1 MNDLIDTRRFQE
13 IKAAGELPSPKGI
26 ALSIARMSQRGDA
39 SLAELARLIQGDPA
53 LVGRL
58 VRAANGTLPQGSR
71 PVVALR
77 DALAVLG
84 MAAVRNLALGFSLIS
99 SNGEGLCR
107 SFPYTRFWTGSVIR
121 AIAMQK
127 IVMRLRSAGV
137 EESFSVGLLSG
148 VGALGLAS
156 VFPVQYSRVLDEA
169 RGDAA
174 CLLEQER
181 QAFAM
186 THVELSAAMLLDWGM
201 PRFFVAAVLGH
212 ESALSTPVDPGSR
225 EYGLTMALG
234 LARAIESACM
244 ADEASRAQS
253 LDAARALAARME
265 WVPEQVSALC
275 EEVALDWKDWSQM
288 LPVDAYAL
296 PSLDG
301 LADTLVPAPPPIP
314 AAAPAPSAQQAA
326 NDAPGSEGLR
336 VLVVE
341 DDMSTR
347 LTLQTLL
354 VRGGYQVAV
363 AEDGV
368 RGMDLSL
375 EFQPQIM
382 VVDWVMPQMNG
393 LELTRTLRQT
403 RMGRNIYIILLTSH
417 EEDQRLIEAFESGV
431 DDYMVKPLRPRV
443 LEARL
448 RAGQRLVRMQ
458 RELESEREEIRRY
471 AAELG
476 VSNRRLQEVALTDA
490 LTGFPNRRYAMSRI
504 GQEWAIA
511 QRSER
516 PLSCLLIDI
525 DHFRQIN
532 ETYGRDV
539 ADQVLEQTARAIRE
553 CMRAQD
559 VVCRTGGDEF
569 LIICPDT
576 DLEQAMA
583 CAQRVCA
590 GVAAAPVQA
599 GRLRLTSSISIG
611 VAERLPAMP
620 DADALLT
627 FADQALVAAKSA
639 GRNRAHA
646 AEWAVNRS

>member
-1 MNDLIDTRRFQE
+1 MNELIDTRRFEE

-39 SLAELARLIQGDPA
+39 SLGDLARLVQGDPA

-58 VRAANGTLPQGSR
+58 VRAANGTLPPGSR

-99 SNGEGLCR
+99 SSGSGLCR
-107 SFPYTRFWTGSVIR
+107 SFPYARFWTGSVIR

-127 IVMRLRSAGV
+127 ILMRLRTAGV
-137 EESFSVGLLSG
+137 EESFSVGLLAG
-148 VGALGLAS
+148 IGALGLAS
-156 VFPVQYSRVLDEA
+156 VFPAQYSRVLDEA
-169 RGDAA
+169 RGEASV
-174 CLLEQER
+174 LLDLER

-186 THVELSAAMLLDWGM
+186 NHVELSAAMLQDWGM
-201 PRFFVAAVLGH
+201 PRFFVRAVLRH
-212 ESALSTPVDPGSR
+212 ETVMTVTAEPASR
-225 EYGLTMALG
+225 EYGLTLALG
-234 LARAIESACM
+234 LAHAIEGVCM
-244 ADEASRAQS
+244 ADDASRAGC

-265 WVPEQVSALC
+265 WVPEQVAALC
-275 EEVALDWKDWSQM
+275 DEVAQDWKEWSQM
-288 LPVDAYAL
+288 LPVDAYVL

-301 LADTLVPAPPPIP
+301 M
-314 AAAPAPSAQQAA
+314 AAAEAPVVTVPQVSTMPAA
-326 NDAPGSEGLR
+326 NDVPPGEGLR
-336 VLVVE
+336 VMVV
-341 DDMSTR
+341 DDDAATR

-354 VRGGYQVAV
+354 TRGGYQVVV

-368 RGMDLSL
+368 QGMERAL
-375 EFQPQIM
+375 EFQPHIM

-403 RMGRNIYIILLTSH
+403 RMGRTIYIIVLTSQ
-417 EEDQRLIEAFESGV
+417 EEDQRLVEAFECGV

-458 RELESEREEIRRY
+458 RELEVEREEIRRY

-490 LTGFPNRRYAMSRI
+490 LTGFPNRRYAMNRLT
-504 GQEWAIA
+504 QEWAIA
-511 QRSER
+511 QRSDR
-516 PLSCLLIDI
+516 PLACMLMDI

-539 ADQVLEQTARAIRE
+539 ADQVLEQTARVIRE
-553 CMRAQD
+553 CVRAQD

-569 LIICPDT
+569 LVICPDT
-576 DLEQAMA
+576 DLAQTIA

-590 GVAAAPVQA
+590 GVAAVPVQA
-599 GRLRLTSSISIG
+599 GRLRLTSSVSIG
-611 VAERLPAMP
+611 VAERLQAMP

-627 FADQALVAAKSA
+627 LADQALMGAKQG
-639 GRNRAHA
+639 GRNRVQS
-646 AEWAVNRS
+646 AV

>member
-1 MNDLIDTRRFQE
+1 MNEPIDTRRFEE

-26 ALSIARMSQRGDA
+26 ALAIARMSQRGDA
-39 SLAELARLIQGDPA
+39 SLAELARLVQGDPA

-58 VRAANGTLPQGSR
+58 VRAANGTQAPGSR

-99 SNGEGLCR
+99 SNGQGLCR
-107 SFPYTRFWTGSVIR
+107 SFPYARFWTGSVIR

-127 IVMRLRSAGV
+127 IAMRLRTAGV

-156 VFPVQYSRVLDEA
+156 VFPAQYSRVLDEA
-169 RGDAA
+169 RSDETG
-174 CLLEQER
+174 LLDLER

-201 PRFFVAAVLGH
+201 PRFFVVAVLGH
-212 ESALSTPVDPGSR
+212 ESALTSQAEPGSR
-225 EYGLTMALG
+225 EHGLTLALG
-234 LARAIESACM
+234 LARAIESVCM
-244 ADEASRAQS
+244 AGESTRPQHM
-253 LDAARALAARME
+253 DAARALAARME
-265 WVPEQVSALC
+265 WVPEQIAALC
-275 EEVALDWKDWSQM
+275 DEVAQDWKDWSQM

-301 LADTLVPAPPPIP
+301 IVPVPAPALSVQPAPARP
-314 AAAPAPSAQQAA
+314 AANEVPT
-326 NDAPGSEGLR
+326 GEGLR

-341 DDMSTR
+341 DDAATR
-347 LTLQTLL
+347 LTLQALL
-354 VRGGYQVAV
+354 TRGGYQVAT

-368 RGMDLSL
+368 CGMECAL
-375 EFQPQIM
+375 EFQPQII
-382 VVDWVMPQMNG
+382 VTDWMMPQMNG

-403 RMGRNIYIILLTSH
+403 RMGRNIYIIVLTSQ
-417 EEDQRLIEAFESGV
+417 EEDQRLIEAFEAGV

-458 RELESEREEIRRY
+458 KELEAEREEIRRY

-490 LTGFPNRRYAMSRI
+490 LTGFPNRRYAMNRL

-516 PLSCLLIDI
+516 PLSCMLIDI
-525 DHFRQIN
+525 DQFRQIN

-539 ADQVLEQTARAIRE
+539 ADQVLEQTAKAIRE

-569 LIICPDT
+569 LIVCPDT
-576 DLEQAMA
+576 DLAQAAA

-590 GVAAAPVQA
+590 GVSAVPMQA
-599 GRLRLTSSISIG
+599 GRLRLSSSISVG
-611 VAERLPAMP
+611 VATRLAAMP
-620 DADALLT
+620 GPDALLT
-627 FADQALVAAKSA
+627 LADQALIAAKKG
-639 GRNRAHA
+639 GRNRVQTAG
-646 AEWAVNRS
+646 

>member
-1 MNDLIDTRRFQE
+1 MNDLIDTQRFEE

-39 SLAELARLIQGDPA
+39 SLAELARLVQGDPA

-58 VRAANGTLPQGSR
+58 VRAANGTLAPGAR

-84 MAAVRNLALGFSLIS
+84 MAAVRNLAMGFSLIS
-99 SNGEGLCR
+99 SSGEGLCR
-107 SFPYTRFWTGSVIR
+107 SFPYARFWTGSVIR
-121 AIAMQK
+121 AIAMQR
-127 IVMRLRSAGV
+127 ILTRLRTAGV
-137 EESFSVGLLSG
+137 EESFSVGLLAG
-148 VGALGLAS
+148 IGALGLAS
-156 VFPVQYSRVLDEA
+156 VFPAQYSRVLDEA
-169 RGDAA
+169 RGDPLA
-174 CLLEQER
+174 LLDLER

-186 THVELSAAMLLDWGM
+186 THVELSAAMLADWGM
-201 PRFFVAAVLGH
+201 PRFFVAAVLRH
-212 ESALSTPVDPGSR
+212 ESALSLPAGEVSR
-225 EYGLTMALG
+225 EYSLTLALG
-234 LARAIESACM
+234 LARALENACM
-244 ADEASRAQS
+244 TDDLSRGAA

-265 WVPEQVSALC
+265 WVPEQVSALY
-275 EEVALDWKDWSQM
+275 EDVAADWKEWSAM
-288 LPVDAYAL
+288 LPVDAYTL
-296 PSLDG
+296 PG
-301 LADTLVPAPPPIP
+301 LSASPEPVLEVQPEP
-314 AAAPAPSAQQAA
+314 PSAPIGPAA
-326 NDAPGSEGLR
+326 NDAPGGDGLR

-341 DDMSTR
+341 DDAATR

-354 VRGGYQVAV
+354 VRGGYRVAT

-368 RGMDLSL
+368 HGMECAL
-375 EFQPQIM
+375 EFQPHIM
-382 VVDWVMPQMNG
+382 VVDWMMPQMNG

-403 RMGRNIYIILLTSH
+403 RLGRNIYIIVLTSH
-417 EEDQRLIEAFESGV
+417 EEDARLVEAFESGV

-458 RELESEREEIRRY
+458 RELETEREEIRRY

-476 VSNRRLQEVALTDA
+476 VSNRRLQEVSLTDA
-490 LTGFPNRRYAMSRI
+490 LTGFPNRRYAMERI

-511 QRSER
+511 QRSNR
-516 PLSCLLIDI
+516 ALSCMLIDV

-539 ADQVLEQTARAIRE
+539 ADRVLEQTARAIRA

-569 LIICPDT
+569 LIVCPDT
-576 DLEQAMA
+576 DLQQAQA
-583 CAQRVCA
+583 CAQRVVT
-590 GVAAAPVQA
+590 GVAAVPVQA
-599 GRLRLTSSISIG
+599 GRLRLKSSISVG

-627 FADQALVAAKSA
+627 LADQALLAAKKA
-639 GRNRAHA
+639 GRNCVRTAG
-646 AEWAVNRS
+646 

>member
-1 MNDLIDTRRFQE
+1 MNDLIDTRRFEE

-39 SLAELARLIQGDPA
+39 SLAELARLVQGDPA

-58 VRAANGTLPQGSR
+58 VRAANGSLAPGAR

-99 SNGEGLCR
+99 SSGEGLCR
-107 SFPYTRFWTGSVIR
+107 SFPYARFWTGSVIR

-127 IVMRLRSAGV
+127 ILMRLRTAGV
-137 EESFSVGLLSG
+137 EESFSVGLLAG
-148 VGALGLAS
+148 IGALGLAS
-156 VFPVQYSRVLDEA
+156 VFPAQYSRVLDEA
-169 RGDAA
+169 RGDPVA
-174 CLLEQER
+174 LLDLER

-186 THVELSAAMLLDWGM
+186 NHVELSAAMLADWGM
-201 PRFFVAAVLGH
+201 PRFFVAAVLRH
-212 ESALSTPVDPGSR
+212 EGALTLPADDGSR
-225 EYGLTMALG
+225 EYGLTLALG
-234 LARAIESACM
+234 LARAIETACM
-244 ADEASRAQS
+244 ADDAGRSEAV
-253 LDAARALAARME
+253 DAAKALAARME

-275 EEVALDWKDWSQM
+275 EDVAADWKDWSAM

-296 PSLDG
+296 PNLSLS
-301 LADTLVPAPPPIP
+301 AEPET
-314 AAAPAPSAQQAA
+314 PAPSQPPATFPSAA
-326 NDAPGSEGLR
+326 NDAPAGDGLR
-336 VLVVE
+336 VLVV
-341 DDMSTR
+341 DDDAATR

-354 VRGGYQVAV
+354 VRGGYRVAT

-368 RGMDLSL
+368 RGMECAL

-403 RMGRNIYIILLTSH
+403 RMGRSIYIIVLTSH
-417 EEDQRLIEAFESGV
+417 EEDARLVEAFESGV

-448 RAGQRLVRMQ
+448 RAAQRLVRMQ
-458 RELESEREEIRRY
+458 RELETEREEIRRY

-476 VSNRRLQEVALTDA
+476 VSNRRLQEVSMTDA
-490 LTGFPNRRYAMSRI
+490 LTGFPNRRYAMERI
-504 GQEWAIA
+504 AQEWAIA
-511 QRSER
+511 QRSNR
-516 PLSCLLIDI
+516 SLSCMLIDV

-539 ADQVLEQTARAIRE
+539 ADQVLEQTARAIRA
-553 CMRAQD
+553 CMRMQD

-576 DLEQAMA
+576 DLQQALA
-583 CAQRVCA
+583 CAQRVGA
-590 GVAAAPVQA
+590 GVAAVPVQA
-599 GRLRLTSSISIG
+599 GRLRLKSSISVG

-627 FADQALVAAKSA
+627 LADQALLAAKKA
-639 GRNRAHA
+639 GRNCVRTAG
-646 AEWAVNRS
+646 

>member
-1 MNDLIDTRRFQE
+1 MNDLIDTGRFEE

-39 SLAELARLIQGDPA
+39 SLAELARLVQGDPA

-58 VRAANGTLPQGSR
+58 VRAANGSQGSGAR

-99 SNGEGLCR
+99 SSGQGLCR
-107 SFPYTRFWTGSVIR
+107 SFPYARFWTGSVIR

-127 IVMRLRSAGV
+127 ILMRLRTAGV
-137 EESFSVGLLSG
+137 EESFSVGLLAG
-148 VGALGLAS
+148 IGALGLAS
-156 VFPVQYSRVLDEA
+156 VFPAQYSRVLDEA
-169 RGDAA
+169 RGDPVA
-174 CLLEQER
+174 LLDLER

-186 THVELSAAMLLDWGM
+186 SHVELSAAMLADWGM
-201 PRFFVAAVLGH
+201 PRFFVSAVLRH
-212 ESALSTPVDPGSR
+212 EGALTLPAEDGSR
-225 EYGLTMALG
+225 EYGLTLALG
-234 LARAIESACM
+234 LARAIETACM
-244 ADEASRAQS
+244 ADDAGRTEAV
-253 LDAARALAARME
+253 DAAKALAARME

-275 EEVALDWKDWSQM
+275 EDVAADWKDWSAM

-296 PSLDG
+296 PNLSMS
-301 LADTLVPAPPPIP
+301 AEPEAVAPPQPP
-314 AAAPAPSAQQAA
+314 ATFPSAA
-326 NDAPGSEGLR
+326 NDAPAGDGLR
-336 VLVVE
+336 VLVV
-341 DDMSTR
+341 DDDAATR

-354 VRGGYQVAV
+354 VRGGYRVAT

-368 RGMDLSL
+368 RGMECAL
-375 EFQPQIM
+375 EFQPHIM

-393 LELTRTLRQT
+393 LELARTLRQT
-403 RMGRNIYIILLTSH
+403 RMGRSIYIIVLTSH
-417 EEDQRLIEAFESGV
+417 EEDARLVEAFESGV

-448 RAGQRLVRMQ
+448 RAAQRLVRMQ
-458 RELESEREEIRRY
+458 RELETEREEIRRY

-476 VSNRRLQEVALTDA
+476 VSNRRLQEVSMTDA
-490 LTGFPNRRYAMSRI
+490 LTGFPNRRYAMERI
-504 GQEWAIA
+504 AQEWAIA
-511 QRSER
+511 QRSNR
-516 PLSCLLIDI
+516 SLSCMLIDV

-539 ADQVLEQTARAIRE
+539 ADQVLEQTARAIRA
-553 CMRAQD
+553 CMRTQD

-576 DLEQAMA
+576 DLQQALA
-583 CAQRVCA
+583 CAQRVGA
-590 GVAAAPVQA
+590 GVAAVPVQA
-599 GRLRLTSSISIG
+599 GRLRLKSSISVG

-627 FADQALVAAKSA
+627 LADQALLAAKKA
-639 GRNRAHA
+639 GRNCVRTAG
-646 AEWAVNRS
+646 

>member
-1 MNDLIDTRRFQE
+1 MDELIDTRRFEE

-39 SLAELARLIQGDPA
+39 SLADLARLVQGDPA

-58 VRAANGTLPQGSR
+58 VRAANGTLSSGAR

-99 SNGEGLCR
+99 SAGTGLCR
-107 SFPYTRFWTGSVIR
+107 SFPYARFWSGSVIR

-127 IVMRLRSAGV
+127 ILTRLRVAGV

-148 VGALGLAS
+148 IGALGLAS
-156 VFPVQYSRVLDEA
+156 VFPAQYSRVLDEA
-169 RGDAA
+169 RGDSTG
-174 CLLEQER
+174 LLELER
-181 QAFAM
+181 RAFAM

-201 PRFFVAAVLGH
+201 PRFFVGAVLRH
-212 ESALSTPVDPGSR
+212 EAALTIAAEPASR
-225 EYGLTMALG
+225 EYGLTLALG
-234 LARAIESACM
+234 LAHAIEGACL
-244 ADEASRAQS
+244 ADEASRGRCMDS
-253 LDAARALAARME
+253 ARAVAARME
-265 WVPEQVSALC
+265 WVPEQVATLC
-275 EEVALDWKDWSQM
+275 DEVAQDWKEWSQM

-301 LADTLVPAPPPIP
+301 MAEASSPVQTVPAVSSLP
-314 AAAPAPSAQQAA
+314 AA
-326 NDAPGSEGLR
+326 NDAPPGEGLR

-341 DDMSTR
+341 DDAATR

-354 VRGGYQVAV
+354 TRGGYRVAL
-363 AEDGV
+363 AEDGTQ
-368 RGMDLSL
+368 GMERAL
-375 EFQPQIM
+375 EFQPHIM
-382 VVDWVMPQMNG
+382 VVDWIMPEMNG

-403 RMGRNIYIILLTSH
+403 RMGRTIYIIVLTGQ
-417 EEDQRLIEAFESGV
+417 EDDQKLIEAFECGV

-448 RAGQRLVRMQ
+448 RAGQRLVRLQ
-458 RELESEREEIRRY
+458 RELELEREEIRRY

-476 VSNRRLQEVALTDA
+476 VSNRRLQEVALTDS
-490 LTGFPNRRYAMSRI
+490 LTGFPNRRYAMNRLS
-504 GQEWAIA
+504 QEWAIS
-511 QRSER
+511 QRSDR
-516 PLSCLLIDI
+516 PLACMLIDI

-539 ADQVLEQTARAIRE
+539 ADQVLEQTARSIRE
-553 CMRAQD
+553 CVRAQD
-559 VVCRTGGDEF
+559 IVCRTGGDEF
-569 LIICPDT
+569 MVICPDT
-576 DLEQAMA
+576 DLAQAMA

-590 GVAAAPVQA
+590 GVAAVPVQA
-599 GRLRLTSSISIG
+599 GRLRLTGSISVG

-627 FADQALVAAKSA
+627 LADQALLAAKNG
-639 GRNRAHA
+639 GRNRVHSAI
-646 AEWAVNRS
+646 